1 MKQAIGID
9 IGGTKVAIA
18 LISEKGEMNHRYE
31 MKSNITSAEALFQSI
46 VKGVHFVLGNANL
59 TVQDI
64 EGIGVGVPGKVD
76 VENGVAVYQNNIPW
90 HDFPVVERFKEA
102 LGVERVRIDNDVK
115 VAAYAEYRLANL
127 SPKDMFGYI
136 TISTGIACTNII
148 NDQIIRGS
156 GFSGEIGFLPVP
168 SSVGLR
174 PLEEVAAGP
183 GIQAYARSLYQD
195 DTLTTKD
202 VFERYL
208 EGEPKAIEAVNQS
221 AMGVAVGIFSMICL
235 VDPKAI
241 VLGGSVALKNP
252 FYVERIKSILNDLT
266 HSEQKH
272 VLERLT
278 VSQLGSDN
286 GIVGAGM
293 LVL

>member
-18 LISEKGEMNHRYE
+18 LINESGEIHHRYE
-31 MKSNITSAEALFQSI
+31 MKSNVTSAEALFQSI
-46 VKGVHFVLGNANL
+46 VKGVQLVLERAGIAIDA
-59 TVQDI
+59 V

-76 VENGVAVYQNNIPW
+76 VDNGVAVYQNNIPW
-90 HDFPVVERFKEA
+90 TDFPVVKRLQEA
-102 LGVERVRIDNDVK
+102 FGIERVKIDNDVK
-115 VAAYAEYRLANL
+115 VAAYAEYRLANI

-136 TISTGIACTNII
+136 TISTGIACTNIV
-148 NDQIIRGS
+148 NDQILRGS

-195 DTLTTKD
+195 DTLVTKD
-202 VFERYL
+202 VFDRYL
-208 EGEPKAIEAVNQS
+208 QGEPKAIEAINQS

-252 FYVERIKSILNDLT
+252 FYVERIKSILGEMV
-266 HSEQKH
+266 HPEQKH
-272 VLERLT
+272 VLEQFK